1 MSYSRRRHVVYML
14 GYLSPIRRL
23 ETNRK
28 IRHRVFF
35 LFFFFK
41 RVSQSCLLKKPIK
54 QDHKKRRPHWQG
66 EKFFRVEGQN
76 SPTRATLL
84 GQLSIQ
90 YRYFLKKDSNRLL
103 GKQKVGSARR
113 MTHLTGSRFLGQ
125 YLGRANFS
133 PNKDLGSLGQGKI
146 NRACVSAVLDNKG
159 KGERCWLGQRGER
172 ASPSNVYN

>member
-1 MSYSRRRHVVYML
+1 MSYSWRRHVVYML

-54 QDHKKRRPHWQG
+54 KDHKKRRPHWQG

-133 PNKDLGSLGQGKI
+133 PNKHLVSLGQGKTETKH
-146 NRACVSAVLDNKG
+146 ASALF
-159 KGERCWLGQRGER
+159 
-172 ASPSNVYN
+172 

>member
-1 MSYSRRRHVVYML
+1 MSYSWRRHVVYML

-35 LFFFFK
+35 IFFFQK
-41 RVSQSCLLKKPIK
+41 SESIMLTQKTHKK
-54 QDHKKRRPHWQG
+54 DLKKRRPHWQG
-66 EKFFRVEGQN
+66 EKFFRVEGN

-90 YRYFLKKDSNRLL
+90 YRYFLKKDTNRLL

-125 YLGRANFS
+125 HLGRANFS
-133 PNKDLGSLGQGKI
+133 PNKHHVSLGQCKTETEH
-146 NRACVSAVLDNKG
+146 ASALF
-159 KGERCWLGQRGER
+159 
-172 ASPSNVYN
+172 

>member
-35 LFFFFK
+35 IFFFQK
-41 RVSQSCLLKKPIK
+41 SESIMLTQKTHKK
-54 QDHKKRRPHWQG
+54 DLKKRRPHWQG

-103 GKQKVGSARR
+103 GKQKVGAARR

-125 YLGRANFS
+125 HLGRANFS
-133 PNKDLGSLGQGKI
+133 PNKHLGSLGQGKI

-172 ASPSNVYN
+172 ASPSNVYK

>member
-1 MSYSRRRHVVYML
+1 MSYSWRRHVVYML

-54 QDHKKRRPHWQG
+54 KDHKKRRPHWQG

-125 YLGRANFS
+125 HLGRANFS
-133 PNKDLGSLGQGKI
+133 PNKHLVSLGQGKTETKH
-146 NRACVSAVLDNKG
+146 ASALF
-159 KGERCWLGQRGER
+159 
-172 ASPSNVYN
+172 

>member
-1 MSYSRRRHVVYML
+1 MQTALRGLRDFLCARFSDKCLTHGDDML
-14 GYLSPIRRL
+14 FTCWGTS
-23 ETNRK
+23 
-28 IRHRVFF
+28 HRYFSFF
-35 LFFFFK
+35 DFFK

-54 QDHKKRRPHWQG
+54 KDLKKRRPHWQG

-113 MTHLTGSRFLGQ
+113 MTHLTRSRFLGQ
-125 YLGRANFS
+125 HLGRANFS
-133 PNKDLGSLGQGKI
+133 PNKHLGSLGQGKTETEH
-146 NRACVSAVLDNKG
+146 ASALF
-159 KGERCWLGQRGER
+159 
-172 ASPSNVYN
+172 

>member
-1 MSYSRRRHVVYML
+1 MSYSWRRHVVYML

-35 LFFFFK
+35 IFFFQK
-41 RVSQSCLLKKPIK
+41 SESIMLTQKTHKK
-54 QDHKKRRPHWQG
+54 DLKKRRPHWQG

-125 YLGRANFS
+125 HLGRANFS
-133 PNKDLGSLGQGKI
+133 PNKHLVSLGQGKTETKH
-146 NRACVSAVLDNKG
+146 ASALF
-159 KGERCWLGQRGER
+159 
-172 ASPSNVYN
+172 

>member
-1 MSYSRRRHVVYML
+1 MSYSWRRHVVYMF

-35 LFFFFK
+35 LFFFK
-41 RVSQSCLLKKPIK
+41 RVSQPCLLKKPIK
-54 QDHKKRRPHWQG
+54 KDLKKRRPHWQG
-66 EKFFRVEGQN
+66 ETFFRVEGN

-90 YRYFLKKDSNRLL
+90 YRHFLKKDSNRLL
-103 GKQKVGSARR
+103 GKQKVGSARK

-125 YLGRANFS
+125 HLGRANFS
-133 PNKDLGSLGQGKI
+133 PNKHLGSLGQGKTETEH
-146 NRACVSAVLDNKG
+146 ASALF
-159 KGERCWLGQRGER
+159 
-172 ASPSNVYN
+172 

>member
-1 MSYSRRRHVVYML
+1 MSYSWRRNVVYML

-35 LFFFFK
+35 IFFFQK
-41 RVSQSCLLKKPIK
+41 SESIMLTQKTHKK
-54 QDHKKRRPHWQG
+54 DLKKRRPHWQG
-66 EKFFRVEGQN
+66 EKFFRVEGN

-125 YLGRANFS
+125 HLGRANFS
-133 PNKDLGSLGQGKI
+133 PNKHLVSLGQGKTETEH
-146 NRACVSAVLDNKG
+146 ASALF
-159 KGERCWLGQRGER
+159 
-172 ASPSNVYN
+172 

>member
-1 MSYSRRRHVVYML
+1 MSYSWRRHVVYML

-54 QDHKKRRPHWQG
+54 KDHKKRRPHWQG

-125 YLGRANFS
+125 HLGRANFS
-133 PNKDLGSLGQGKI
+133 PNKHLGSLGQGKTETEH
-146 NRACVSAVLDNKG
+146 ASALF
-159 KGERCWLGQRGER
+159 
-172 ASPSNVYN
+172 

>member
-1 MSYSRRRHVVYML
+1 MSYSWRRHVVYML

-35 LFFFFK
+35 IFFFQK
-41 RVSQSCLLKKPIK
+41 SESIMLTQKTHKK
-54 QDHKKRRPHWQG
+54 DLKKRRPHWQG
-66 EKFFRVEGQN
+66 EKFFRVEGN

-125 YLGRANFS
+125 HLGRANFS
-133 PNKDLGSLGQGKI
+133 PNKHLVSLGQGKTETKH
-146 NRACVSAVLDNKG
+146 ASALF
-159 KGERCWLGQRGER
+159 
-172 ASPSNVYN
+172 

>member
-1 MSYSRRRHVVYML
+1 MSYSWRRHVVYML

-35 LFFFFK
+35 LFFFQK
-41 RVSQSCLLKKPIK
+41 SESTMLTQKPIK
-54 QDHKKRRPHWQG
+54 KDLKKRRPHWQG
-66 EKFFRVEGQN
+66 EKFFRVEGN

-84 GQLSIQ
+84 GQLTIQ

-125 YLGRANFS
+125 HLGRANFS
-133 PNKDLGSLGQGKI
+133 PNKHLGSLGQGKTETEH
-146 NRACVSAVLDNKG
+146 ASALF
-159 KGERCWLGQRGER
+159 
-172 ASPSNVYN
+172 

>member
-1 MSYSRRRHVVYML
+1 MLDSQTNVLLKETTCCLHVGVPLTDTAAGNQQKNPSSSLFY
-14 GYLSPIRRL
+14 
-23 ETNRK
+23 
-28 IRHRVFF
+28 
-35 LFFFFK
+35 FFFFK

-54 QDHKKRRPHWQG
+54 KDLKKRRPHWQG

-125 YLGRANFS
+125 HLGRANFS
-133 PNKDLGSLGQGKI
+133 PNKHLGSLGQGKTETEH
-146 NRACVSAVLDNKG
+146 ASALF
-159 KGERCWLGQRGER
+159 
-172 ASPSNVYN
+172 

>member
-1 MSYSRRRHVVYML
+1 MSYSWRRHVVYML

-35 LFFFFK
+35 IFFFK

-54 QDHKKRRPHWQG
+54 KDLKKRRPHWQG

-125 YLGRANFS
+125 HLGRANFS
-133 PNKDLGSLGQGKI
+133 PNKHLGSLGQGKTETEH
-146 NRACVSAVLDNKG
+146 ASALF
-159 KGERCWLGQRGER
+159 
-172 ASPSNVYN
+172 

>member
-1 MSYSRRRHVVYML
+1 MSYSWRRHVVYML

-54 QDHKKRRPHWQG
+54 KDHKKRRPHWQG

-103 GKQKVGSARR
+103 RKQKVGSARR

-125 YLGRANFS
+125 HLGRANFS
-133 PNKDLGSLGQGKI
+133 PNKHLVSLDQGKTETKH
-146 NRACVSAVLDNKG
+146 ASALF
-159 KGERCWLGQRGER
+159 
-172 ASPSNVYN
+172 

>member
-1 MSYSRRRHVVYML
+1 MLDSQTNVLLMETTCCLHVWVPL
-14 GYLSPIRRL
+14 TDTAAGNQQKNPSSSLFS
-23 ETNRK
+23 
-28 IRHRVFF
+28 
-35 LFFFFK
+35 FFFFK

-54 QDHKKRRPHWQG
+54 KDLKKRRPHWQG
-66 EKFFRVEGQN
+66 EKFFRVEGN

-125 YLGRANFS
+125 HLGRANFS
-133 PNKDLGSLGQGKI
+133 PNKHLVSLGQGKTETKH
-146 NRACVSAVLDNKG
+146 ASALF
-159 KGERCWLGQRGER
+159 
-172 ASPSNVYN
+172 

>member
-1 MSYSRRRHVVYML
+1 MSYSWRRHVVYML

-35 LFFFFK
+35 LFFK

-54 QDHKKRRPHWQG
+54 KDHKKRRPHWQG
-66 EKFFRVEGQN
+66 EKFFRVEGN

-125 YLGRANFS
+125 HLGWANFS
-133 PNKDLGSLGQGKI
+133 PNKHLGSLGQGKTETEH
-146 NRACVSAVLDNKG
+146 ASALF
-159 KGERCWLGQRGER
+159 
-172 ASPSNVYN
+172 